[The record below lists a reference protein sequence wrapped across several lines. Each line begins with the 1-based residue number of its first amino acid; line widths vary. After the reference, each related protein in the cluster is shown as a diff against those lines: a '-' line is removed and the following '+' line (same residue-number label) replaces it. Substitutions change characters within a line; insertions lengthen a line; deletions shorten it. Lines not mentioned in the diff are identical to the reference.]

1 MEIVSS
7 LAKAN
12 GMHDE
17 TEMRLAHR
25 PASTS
30 QGYTLLA
37 AYADS
42 NHILPYRISLRVT
55 ARQDSVCASLSER
68 RWWTQRQSSRYHTIE
83 EALTNA
89 FAEPF
94 GQGTGA
100 TRSH

>member
-30 QGYTLLA
+30 QSYTLLG
-37 AYADS
+37 AYAHS
-42 NHILPYRISLRVT
+42 NYVWPYRIALQVT
-55 ARQDSVCASLSER
+55 ARQDSVWASLSER
-68 RWWTQRQSSRYHTIE
+68 RWWTQRQSSRYHAIE